1 MNDDEFEW
9 DDFKAETN
17 LRKHRISFQEAR
29 RVFDDLFALV
39 EQDLSDDFGEDRFLA
54 TGMVEGL
61 LIAVVYT
68 ERGERIRLV
77 SARRANSHEQ
87 RRNYRSQTPS

>member
-9 DDFKAETN
+9 DDVKAQAN
-17 LRKHRISFQEAR
+17 LRKHKISFQEAR

-39 EQDLSDDFGEDRFLA
+39 EQDLSEDFGEDRFVA

-61 LIAVVYT
+61 LIVVIYT
-68 ERGERIRLV
+68 ERGERIRLI
-77 SARRANSHEQ
+77 SARRANSNEQ
-87 RRNYRSQTPS
+87 SRYYRSQTPS

>member
-9 DDFKAETN
+9 DDVKAETN
-17 LRKHRISFQEAR
+17 LRKHKISFQEAR

-39 EQDLSDDFGEDRFLA
+39 EQDLNEGFEEDRLVA

-61 LIAVVYT
+61 IIVVVYT
-68 ERGERIRLV
+68 ERGERIRLI
-77 SARRANSHEQ
+77 SARKANSHEQ
-87 RRNYRSQTPS
+87 RRYYRSQTPS